1 MNSNGILSFNTP
13 FTSCC
18 PPRDFPMV
26 SPPLI
31 APFWLDFD
39 LTGTNES
46 GIYYR
51 QTNDSIYLEFIHTLL
66 MNASIG
72 GLVNF
77 LPTQLFIAT
86 WDKVP
91 QYQSSGSTVVIIK
104 HLYACT
110 YMF

>member
-1 MNSNGILSFNTP
+1 
-13 FTSCC
+13 
-18 PPRDFPMV
+18 MV